1 MAWRSFKRIV
11 EQELG
16 YLPQFVIYAI
26 LEWVVIILL
35 FLDGFIGFVAN
46 EFAKFFEL
54 KTPCLLC
61 TRIDH
66 VLVHRNPSFYYNDSI
81 CEDHKKD
88 VSSLAYCHA
97 HRKLSDIRRMCE
109 GCLISFATERG
120 DDCETHRSL
129 VGILHNNVE
138 PFVDN
143 DHKMHVK
150 LPVGQV
156 DKSGVHQC
164 SCCGGPLKM
173 RAPMT
178 KGHVPRSASH
188 GNLLSQAPTPSP
200 RAPFVATRNEDFRHL
215 ELPQIRHMDLKFS
228 SDNESELLED
238 EYSSYASIQGREDV
252 KACTVPLLTESEDS
266 NEERTPMGFS
276 RGNRFFG
283 ISLTD
288 SATSSPRWA
297 TRLPRKPVLE
307 KAEFVLEPLEG
318 NAANEADSDSTM
330 QRLKRQA
337 RLDRKSLIALYM
349 ELDEERSAS
358 AIAANNAMAMITRLQ
373 AEKASV
379 QMEALQ
385 YQRMMEEQAEYDQED
400 LQAMRDLLGKR
411 EDEIKALEAELEMYQ
426 PKNESSK
433 KFTVEGC
440 DSIEIQ
446 GYEDDQQLKSESLS
460 EKSECSSPAFCFNEV
475 ENNGE
480 HQHKYDQTRSL
491 QEENGGETID
501 KSSGDFEGER
511 SNLLNQLKNMK
522 KFHSSAH
529 SGRHSLQLS
538 FDMVNDTEEGT
549 GNDTGDAC
557 NDIISR
563 EVPHLHEKL
572 KALEEDGGFLNHAA
586 RALEKG
592 SEGRNILT
600 QIAHHL
606 HKLQDLVKIPLE
618 DDCE

>member
-97 HRKLSDIRRMCE
+97 HRKLSDIRMMCE

-129 VGILHNNVE
+129 VGILHNTVE

-143 DHKMHVK
+143 DHKMQVK

-173 RAPMT
+173 RASMT

-200 RAPFVATRNEDFRHL
+200 RAPFFATRNEDFRHL

-252 KACTVPLLTESEDS
+252 KA
-266 NEERTPMGFS
+266 
-276 RGNRFFG
+276 
-283 ISLTD
+283 
-288 SATSSPRWA
+288 
-297 TRLPRKPVLE
+297 
-307 KAEFVLEPLEG
+307 
-318 NAANEADSDSTM
+318 
-330 QRLKRQA
+330 
-337 RLDRKSLIALYM
+337 
-349 ELDEERSAS
+349 
-358 AIAANNAMAMITRLQ
+358 
-373 AEKASV
+373 
-379 QMEALQ
+379 
-385 YQRMMEEQAEYDQED
+385 
-400 LQAMRDLLGKR
+400 
-411 EDEIKALEAELEMYQ
+411 
-426 PKNESSK
+426 
-433 KFTVEGC
+433 
-440 DSIEIQ
+440 
-446 GYEDDQQLKSESLS
+446 
-460 EKSECSSPAFCFNEV
+460 
-475 ENNGE
+475 
-480 HQHKYDQTRSL
+480 
-491 QEENGGETID
+491 
-501 KSSGDFEGER
+501 
-511 SNLLNQLKNMK
+511 
-522 KFHSSAH
+522 
-529 SGRHSLQLS
+529 
-538 FDMVNDTEEGT
+538 
-549 GNDTGDAC
+549 
-557 NDIISR
+557 
-563 EVPHLHEKL
+563 
-572 KALEEDGGFLNHAA
+572 
-586 RALEKG
+586 
-592 SEGRNILT
+592 
-600 QIAHHL
+600 
-606 HKLQDLVKIPLE
+606 
-618 DDCE
+618 